1 MKRRDLLKAAAFGLP
16 AVTALGPQILLAK
29 ASTTSAEIKTLN
41 LIVEGPFICLL
52 QDNQAEIF
60 APRVEKHLYHINHD
74 AAQEG
79 TYSLSGVRGVNDTRN
94 IQYVLPEGA
103 EAFRVSPEQ
112 LHLTLNRSQVPY
124 FSFLTP
130 LPKQIVAVL
139 SRQAEIVDAFGQRR
153 SVIMPTAYA
162 FVYEVN
168 DSHHLR
174 LGGYEEWNPEK
185 RLARNEIV
193 NLPVSTGLPAG
204 VQDPNREHFHMA
216 LAAFRSYLP
225 GLKLDVLNVGVERRT
240 AELAG
245 YPGITGR
252 SSIMDCDVPGILVTL
267 PSPKPQPQPPKP
279 SSVAGGAR

>member
-1 MKRRDLLKAAAFGLP
+1 MKRRDVLKAAAFGLP
-16 AVTALGPQILLAK
+16 AVTALGPQILFAK
-29 ASTTSAEIKTLN
+29 ASTTSAEVKTLN
-41 LIVEGPFICLL
+41 LIVEGPLICLL

-79 TYSLSGVRGVNDTRN
+79 TYSLSGVRGVSETRN

-103 EAFRVSPEQ
+103 EAFRLSPEQ
-112 LHLTLNRSQVPY
+112 LHLTLNRAHVPY
-124 FSFLTP
+124 FSFLAP

-139 SRQAEIVDAFGQRR
+139 SRQAEIVDAFGHRR
-153 SVIMPTAYA
+153 SVTMPTAYA
-162 FVYEVN
+162 FVYQVN

-204 VQDPNREHFHMA
+204 E
-216 LAAFRSYLP
+216 
-225 GLKLDVLNVGVERRT
+225 
-240 AELAG
+240 
-245 YPGITGR
+245 IGR
-252 SSIMDCDVPGILVTL
+252 AHV
-267 PSPKPQPQPPKP
+267 
-279 SSVAGGAR
+279 